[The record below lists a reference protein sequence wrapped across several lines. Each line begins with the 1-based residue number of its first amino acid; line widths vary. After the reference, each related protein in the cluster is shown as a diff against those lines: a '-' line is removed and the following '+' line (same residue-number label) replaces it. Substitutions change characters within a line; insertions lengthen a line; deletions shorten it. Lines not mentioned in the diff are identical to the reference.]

1 MVILRSAS
9 ECCFSNQNPYSRWS
23 SGPVGTNPNRETDG
37 SDDSNSP
44 LGLRMLTFPIRI
56 LTAGNP
62 PLGLRMLAFPIR
74 ILTAGALRA
83 LYERIRIAKQVTVMM
98 VILRSRFQSQS
109 LQQVLFGPCM
119 YEY

>member
-1 MVILRSAS
+1 M
-9 ECCFSNQNPYSRWS
+9 P
-23 SGPVGTNPNRETDG
+23 
-37 SDDSNSP
+37 
-44 LGLRMLTFPIRI
+44 TFPIRI

-74 ILTAGALRA
+74 ILAAGALRA
-83 LYERIRIAKQVTVMM
+83 LYDRIRIANQVTVMM
-98 VILRSRFQSQS
+98 VILRSASECLRFQSQS